1 MTQKCIGLFQID
13 PAVAKLMNEEE
24 LSKYIPRYGDRVF
37 AKNWMPI
44 NAEEHGNV
52 DRKQKLINRLRE
64 KMKLPA
70 IQNQKKKGV
79 GNKNAESKTRKIEL
93 GWMNYQDSSYK
104 QVRRPKG
111 GGTREIVVKKGDT
124 VLNVLNIGKELFF
137 PNGKSV
143 KGNIDDFNFMLCVT
157 GSEEPLKENQTVG
170 GLYEATH
177 YQLLRLYVCTRLKD
191 QDSDQSDETDTNL
204 TLKRSR
210 LTSTPDVS
218 PCPSGCNNQ
227 NRSQTLHSPT
237 VTPVRSSD

>member
-1 MTQKCIGLFQID
+1 
-13 PAVAKLMNEEE
+13 MNEEE

-124 VLNVLNIGKELFF
+124 VLNVLNIGK
-137 PNGKSV
+137 
-143 KGNIDDFNFMLCVT
+143 
-157 GSEEPLKENQTVG
+157 
-170 GLYEATH
+170 
-177 YQLLRLYVCTRLKD
+177 
-191 QDSDQSDETDTNL
+191 
-204 TLKRSR
+204 
-210 LTSTPDVS
+210 
-218 PCPSGCNNQ
+218 
-227 NRSQTLHSPT
+227 
-237 VTPVRSSD
+237 